1 MPTSTEG
8 IPDMERK
15 SKRREFLA
23 AVGMA
28 GIVGVAGCSGDGN
41 GDGGTDT
48 GGGGGDTTETE
59 PGDGEATE
67 TEPGDETT
75 ETEAGDD
82 MGSVDV
88 VNVIGYPED
97 GNTLFRDYYSLSDG
111 SEDIIVPDGLKD
123 GEMQQQVGNPMDNVI
138 GTAPA
143 AGGPAQEAFSELYSD
158 EYDEEPGVFTA
169 QSYDSV
175 AIGILANVAA
185 GENSG
190 TGVRDQIRNVANPDG
205 LEVTPENFLEGV
217 EEVANGNP
225 INYQGASSDVN
236 FNEAGDPAN
245 AAYDLWEFDGDG
257 GEETMETLSFEGDSP
272 DGAGPSADSINGGF
286 GRTVGIGILLPETGN
301 LASVGEGMINAAEI
315 PVQQVNDSDLDLEV
329 DAPVEDTNTEPNTGI
344 QAANSLVN
352 AGVPFVCGTA
362 SSGVNVPVSKEAFI
376 PNEVVGCSPS
386 STALSV
392 TNLDDDDYIFRTAPS
407 DILQGRVMAQVASEQ
422 LGGETAATL
431 YVNNDYGQQLSE
443 RFSSVF
449 EDEFGGTITAQVA
462 YNQNEDSYTSV
473 IQEALGGN

>member
-1 MPTSTEG
+1 MSRNVRRRDVLKGVGATG
-8 IPDMERK
+8 IT
-15 SKRREFLA
+15 L
-23 AVGMA
+23 
-28 GIVGVAGCSGDGN
+28 GVAGCSGNGNGGNGN
-41 GDGGTDT
+41 GDSGGNGNGNGDS
-48 GGGGGDTTETE
+48 GGNGNGNGDSGGD
-59 PGDGEATE
+59 
-67 TEPGDETT
+67 
-75 ETEAGDD
+75 GDD
-82 MGSVDV
+82 GGDMGGSVDV
-88 VNVIGYPED
+88 LNVIGYPED

-111 SEDIIVPDGLKD
+111 SEDIIVPDGLQD

-143 AGGPAQEAFSELYSD
+143 AGGPAQEAFSGLYSD
-158 EYDEEPGVFTA
+158 EYGESPGVFTS

-190 TGVRDQIRNVANPDG
+190 TGVRDQMRNVANPG
-205 LEVTPENFLEGV
+205 GMEVTPENFVEGV
-217 EEVANGNP
+217 EAVANGEDV
-225 INYQGASSDVN
+225 NYQGASSNVN

-245 AAYDLWEFDGDG
+245 AAYEVWEFTGDG
-257 GEETMETLSFEGDSP
+257 GVGALETLSFEGDSP

-286 GRTVGIGILLPETGN
+286 GRTVEVGILLPETGN

-315 PVQQVNDSDLDLEV
+315 PAMQVNNADIDLEV
-329 DAPVEDTNTEPNTGI
+329 NTQFEDTNTNPNTGI

-352 AGVPFVCGTA
+352 AGVPFVCGSA
-362 SSGVNVPVSKEAFI
+362 SSGVNVPVSQEAFI
-376 PNEVVGCSPS
+376 PNQVVGCSPS

-392 TNLDDDDYIFRTAPS
+392 SNLEDDDYIFRTAPS
-407 DILQGRVMAQVASEQ
+407 DLLQGRVMAQVASER
-422 LGGETAATL
+422 LEAETAATL

-443 RFSSVF
+443 QFSSVF
-449 EDEFGGTITAQVA
+449 EEDFGGTITGQIA